1 MSFVAG
7 RNART
12 EGLAT
17 AGPGDHTAQRSRR
30 IMAPDVAPGI
40 DAPQAVR
47 DGDEDPATW
56 RSTGADLGD
65 RVLAQV
71 RRHTG
76 DGLPSASLAR
86 RHIVK
91 RSRMPSPTRAS
102 SGTTRM
108 RAILAKA

>member
-17 AGPGDHTAQRSRR
+17 AGPGDHTAERSRR

-47 DGDEDPATW
+47 DGYEDPATW
-56 RSTGADLGD
+56 RSTGADLSD

-71 RRHTG
+71 RRTPAT
-76 DGLPSASLAR
+76 DSPSASLAR
-86 RHIVK
+86 RHIAK
-91 RSRMPSPTRAS
+91 RRSSACLRAV
-102 SGTTRM
+102 
-108 RAILAKA
+108 